1 MVGPDPLGSEPDA
14 WAVLGLQPGAS
25 AAELKHAFRQQARRW
40 HPDLNP
46 GDPTAEERFKSI
58 NAAYAV
64 LSDPSRQQAWRQSVD
79 SGASG
84 EELHGFPSF
93 EDYLAHL
100 FGRRQPADRSS
111 GPPPPPGRAEPAQ
124 APPPP
129 ASRPP
134 EPPPE
139 PPAAPPQPPH
149 GRETALTLTPQQAWT
164 GSRQVVALPDG
175 THVEVHTPPGAGDG
189 WRLRLAGVAPD
200 GGDHLLRLQ
209 VRTRDGLRLDGLQVY
224 YRLDVS
230 PADAALGTQVTVP
243 SLHGPV
249 ELAIPP
255 RSSSGQLLRLRRCG
269 LCTDEDCG
277 DQIVELRIVIPAALS
292 EEMVD
297 LYRQL
302 QNLEASPDPR
312 VRGPGGR

>member
-1 MVGPDPLGSEPDA
+1 MVGPDQLGSEPDV

-25 AAELKHAFRQQARRW
+25 AAELKRAFRQQARRW

-64 LSDPSRQQAWRQSVD
+64 LSDPSRQRAWRPGVD
-79 SGASG
+79 SSANG
-84 EELHGFPSF
+84 EELSGFPSF
-93 EDYLAHL
+93 EDYLVHL
-100 FGRRQPADRSS
+100 FGRRQPVDRSS
-111 GPPPPPGRAEPAQ
+111 PPSPPPPGRTEPTQ

-129 ASRPP
+129 TSRPATPPP

-139 PPAAPPQPPH
+139 PPKRQPCP
-149 GRETALTLTPQQAWT
+149 ETALALTPQQAWA
-164 GSRQVVALPDG
+164 GSRHVVALPDG

-200 GGDHLLRLQ
+200 GGDHLLRLH
-209 VRTRDGLRLDGLQVY
+209 VRTQDGLRLDGLHVH
-224 YRLDVS
+224 YRLDIS
-230 PADAALGTQVTVP
+230 PADAALGAQVTVP

-249 ELAIPP
+249 ELEIPP

-269 LCTDEDCG
+269 FWIEEDCG
-277 DQIVELRIVIPAALS
+277 DQIVELRIVIPSALP
-292 EEMVD
+292 EAVVE

-302 QNLEASPDPR
+302 QDLESSF
-312 VRGPGGR
+312 